1 MLLRLFLVIALSAV
15 PAHCIVDTELDPGL
29 MCSACKAVVQVANE
43 RLDGTPSLHRRR
55 ESDILFLLDDDF
67 CNQKYYRTFSHI
79 PPKME
84 RACEAMLHYSDEL
97 EEMLAK
103 RVPVEQAQQ
112 FLCHGTVTDYCLVSD
127 GSNPQAA
134 TGPRVFVDGEKVQTQ
149 TGYDE
154 L

>member
-1 MLLRLFLVIALSAV
+1 MLLSLLSLLVLPSLA
-15 PAHCIVDTELDPGL
+15 IVDTELDDGL

-43 RLDGTPSLHRRR
+43 RLDSTPSLHRRR
-55 ESDILFLLDDDF
+55 ESDILFLLDDGF
-67 CNQKYYRTFSHI
+67 CDQKYYRTFAHI

-112 FLCHGTVTDYCLVSD
+112 FLCYGTVTNYCVVSD

-134 TGPRVFVDGEKVQTQ
+134 SGPRVFVDGEKVETK